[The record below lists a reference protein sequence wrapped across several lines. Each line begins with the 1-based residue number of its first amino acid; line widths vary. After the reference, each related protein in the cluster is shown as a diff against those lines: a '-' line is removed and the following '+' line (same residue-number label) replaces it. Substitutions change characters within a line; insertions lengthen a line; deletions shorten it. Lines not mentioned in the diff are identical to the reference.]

1 MSWFEALFL
10 AVVQGLTEFL
20 PVSSSGHLAIFKNI
34 FGLQDIGLS
43 YDILLHAG
51 TLVAVF
57 VCYWRDVLQLIC
69 AGCSIIADSVINLAA
84 FIKNRSTGD
93 KIPYRRVI
101 NSSYKKFVMLIIV
114 STIPTGIIGIVGS
127 DLVEKAGTTLLIPGI
142 CLLIT
147 GIFLRISDN
156 IEDGNKTPKNT
167 SYGNSLFVG
176 IAQGIATLPGISRS
190 GTTIFAG
197 LLCGFKREYAV
208 KYSFIM
214 SIPAILGAVVLDLK
228 DIGSESVTG
237 GELAM
242 YITGAV
248 IAGIVGYFCI
258 KKMLIIVQ
266 DKKFKYFSYYC
277 LAIGIISIIAYIIF

>member
-69 AGCSIIADSVINLAA
+69 AGCSIIADSAINLAA

-176 IAQGIATLPGISRS
+176 IAPGIATLPGISRS

-208 KYSFIM
+208 KYSFIT

-228 DIGSESVTG
+228 DIGDESVTG

-242 YITGAV
+242 YITGAI

-277 LAIGIISIIAYIIF
+277 LAIGIISIVAYIIF